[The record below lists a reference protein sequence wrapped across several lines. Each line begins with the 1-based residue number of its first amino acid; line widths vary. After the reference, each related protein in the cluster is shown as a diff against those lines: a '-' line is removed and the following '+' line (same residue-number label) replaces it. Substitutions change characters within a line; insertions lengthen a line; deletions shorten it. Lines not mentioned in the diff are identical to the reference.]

1 MLELIDLPATTA
13 VRPDYDESRSIVR
26 DAYARLDETS
36 RNKRARELATILGL
50 TEAQWVAA
58 QCEVIRSIPL
68 AGSPAEIFSHVGRLG
83 EAMALTRNDF
93 CVHERHGQYLHIKA
107 DSPVGL
113 VLGPDIDLRMFFSS
127 WTHVWAVEEKGR
139 CSLQFF
145 DNAGVAVHKIY
156 CTGKTNMSEY
166 VALVREFA
174 SDEPVWPIAQPSVPD
189 LATDCVEDVP
199 ALRAAWLAMGDTHE
213 FFPLLRRFNVKR
225 IAAVRAVGP
234 DLAQPVATD
243 AVETMLP
250 AVARSGLS
258 IMCFVANQGMVQ
270 IHTGPVNRIQRT
282 GSWLNILDPA
292 FNLHLDVTQVA
303 STWVV
308 NKPSRDGWIT
318 SLELYADSGELI
330 VQFFGARKPGSP
342 ELTEWRALLAGMC
355 REPLAK

>member
-1 MLELIDLPATTA
+1 MLELIDIPASTSIRPDHEENIAA
-13 VRPDYDESRSIVR
+13 VRE
-26 DAYARLDETS
+26 AYARLDEATC
-36 RNKRARELATILGL
+36 NKRARDLATILGL

-93 CVHERHGQYLHIKA
+93 CVHERHGKYLHVKA

-127 WTHVWAVEEKGR
+127 WRHVWAVEEKGR

-145 DNAGVAVHKIY
+145 DTTGAAVHKIY
-156 CTGKTNMSEY
+156 CTDKSNIAEY
-166 VALVREFA
+166 LALVNEFA
-174 SDEPVWPIAQPSVPD
+174 SGDSVWPVAEPSAPD
-189 LATDCVEDVP
+189 LATDRVEDVP
-199 ALRAAWLAMGDTHE
+199 ALREAWLAMGDTHE
-213 FFPLLRRFNVKR
+213 FFPLLQRFNVKR

-234 DLAQPVATD
+234 DLAQCVAND
-243 AVETMLP
+243 AVETMLH
-250 AVARSGLS
+250 AVAQNALPM
-258 IMCFVANQGMVQ
+258 MCFVANRGMVQ
-270 IHTGPVNRIQRT
+270 IHTGPVKRIRRA
-282 GSWLNILDPA
+282 GPWLNVLDPA

-342 ELTEWRALLAGMC
+342 ELTEWRELLLGMC
-355 REPLAK
+355 PEQLAQ